1 MLVNSCDHIDLSIS
15 IDVAGWSNLISSKV
29 VVSDEGLSWLVNI
42 ETVWEF
48 LSSKEESKGITSIVW
63 MVDLTDLYG
72 IISQVVVDHI
82 WKIIANSEETEHL
95 AVMIQELLLGCNLT
109 TSKGFLE
116 ELLHLSVLLWCNLD
130 LGLSEV
136 VVWASLARW

>member
-1 MLVNSCDHIDLSIS
+1 MLINSCDHIDLSIG

-48 LSSKEESKGITSIVW
+48 LSSEEESEGITSIVW
-63 MVDLTDLYG
+63 MVDLADLYG
-72 IISQVVVDHI
+72 IVSQVVVDHI

>member
-1 MLVNSCDHIDLSIS
+1 MINSCDHIDLSIS

-48 LSSKEESKGITSIVW
+48 LSSEEESEGITSIVW
-63 MVDLTDLYG
+63 MVDLADLYG
-72 IISQVVVDHI
+72 IVSQVVVDHI
-82 WKIIANSEETEHL
+82 WEIIANSEETEHL

>member
-1 MLVNSCDHIDLSIS
+1 MVNSCDHIDLSIS

-48 LSSKEESKGITSIVW
+48 LSSEEESEGITSIVW
-63 MVDLTDLYG
+63 MVDLADLYG
-72 IISQVVVDHI
+72 IVSQVVVDHI
-82 WKIIANSEETEHL
+82 WEIIANSEETEHL

-116 ELLHLSVLLWCNLD
+116 ELLHLSVLLWSNLD

>member
-1 MLVNSCDHIDLSIS
+1 MVNSCDHIDLSIS

-29 VVSDEGLSWLVNI
+29 VVSNEGLSWLVNI

-48 LSSKEESKGITSIVW
+48 LSSEEESEGITSIVW
-63 MVDLTDLYG
+63 MVDLADLYG
-72 IISQVVVDHI
+72 IVSQVVVDHI
-82 WKIIANSEETEHL
+82 WEIIANSEETEHL

>member
-1 MLVNSCDHIDLSIS
+1 MVNSCDHIDLSIS

-48 LSSKEESKGITSIVW
+48 LSSEEEGEGITSIVW
-63 MVDLTDLYG
+63 MVDLADLYG
-72 IISQVVVDHI
+72 IVSQVVVDHI
-82 WKIIANSEETEHL
+82 WEIIANSEETEHL

>member
-1 MLVNSCDHIDLSIS
+1 MINSCDHIDLSIS

-48 LSSKEESKGITSIVW
+48 LSSEEESEGITSIVW
-63 MVDLTDLYG
+63 MVDLADLYG
-72 IISQVVVDHI
+72 IVSQVVVDHI
-82 WKIIANSEETEHL
+82 WEIIANSEETEHL

-136 VVWASLARW
+136 VVWASLAGW

>member
-1 MLVNSCDHIDLSIS
+1 MVNSCDHIDLSIS

-63 MVDLTDLYG
+63 MVDLADLYG
-72 IISQVVVDHI
+72 IVSQVVVDHI

>member
-1 MLVNSCDHIDLSIS
+1 MLINSCDHIDLSIS

>member
-1 MLVNSCDHIDLSIS
+1 MVNSCDHIDLSIS

-48 LSSKEESKGITSIVW
+48 LSSEEESEGITSIVW

>member
-1 MLVNSCDHIDLSIS
+1 MVVNSCDYIDLSIS

-48 LSSKEESKGITSIVW
+48 LSSEEESEGITSIVW
-63 MVDLTDLYG
+63 MVDLADLYG
-72 IISQVVVDHI
+72 IVSQVVVDHI

-130 LGLSEV
+130 LRLSEV

>member
-1 MLVNSCDHIDLSIS
+1 MVNSCDHIDLSIS

-48 LSSKEESKGITSIVW
+48 LSSEEKSEGITSIVW
-63 MVDLTDLYG
+63 MVDLADLYG
-72 IISQVVVDHI
+72 IVSQVVVDHI

>member
-1 MLVNSCDHIDLSIS
+1 MVNSCDHIDLSIS

-48 LSSKEESKGITSIVW
+48 LSSEEESEGITSIVW
-63 MVDLTDLYG
+63 MVDLADLYG
-72 IISQVVVDHI
+72 IVSQVVVDHI
-82 WKIIANSEETEHL
+82 WEIIANSEETEHL